1 MKIEYVEDDRPE
13 ITCINCMFRHES
25 RCRLDDHFIHYG
37 DMWAQTCDQF
47 LKESADVRTIKE
59 YIRNTRIY
67 NQAEVHEA
75 LKQMLER
82 YSKLYG
88 RG

>member
-1 MKIEYVEDDRPE
+1 MKIEYVEGDHPE
-13 ITCINCMFRHES
+13 IACISCMFRNES
-25 RCRLDDHFIHYG
+25 RCKLDDHFIHYG
-37 DMWAQTCDQF
+37 DMWVQTCDQY
-47 LKESADVRTIKE
+47 LEESADVRTIKE
-59 YIRNTRIY
+59 YIRNTRMH

-75 LKQMLER
+75 LKQILER